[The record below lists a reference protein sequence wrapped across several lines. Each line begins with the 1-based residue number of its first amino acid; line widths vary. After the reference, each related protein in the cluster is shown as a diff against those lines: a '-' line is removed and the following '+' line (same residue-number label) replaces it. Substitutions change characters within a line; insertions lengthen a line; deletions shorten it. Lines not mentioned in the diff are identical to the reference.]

1 MIGTRSSEISNQL
14 KDRYYTCKCCLNGS
28 TYMYINGKFT
38 MGKLKSSLLLW
49 SFVFDVCIMPRLF
62 SLFSN
67 STLCHSHADIPWN
80 PSALLQQNNSISRK
94 QILTMYFKII
104 LIELM
109 YISILFSCL
118 LIGQEHCHLFVFDS
132 FTTRW
137 TFLHFCMTSIN
148 NMATADGK
156 LR

>member
-1 MIGTRSSEISNQL
+1 MIGTRSSEISKQL
-14 KDRYYTCKCCLNGS
+14 RDYDRYSTCKCCLNGS
-28 TYMYINGKFT
+28 TYINGKFT
-38 MGKLKSSLLLW
+38 MEKLKSSLPLW
-49 SFVFDVCIMPRLF
+49 SFVFDVCIKPRLF

-67 STLCHSHADIPWN
+67 STVCHSHADIPWN
-80 PSALLQQNNSISRK
+80 PSALLQQNNFIARK

-109 YISILFSCL
+109 YISISFSCL

-137 TFLHFCMTSIN
+137 TFFAFLIR
-148 NMATADGK
+148 
-156 LR
+156 L